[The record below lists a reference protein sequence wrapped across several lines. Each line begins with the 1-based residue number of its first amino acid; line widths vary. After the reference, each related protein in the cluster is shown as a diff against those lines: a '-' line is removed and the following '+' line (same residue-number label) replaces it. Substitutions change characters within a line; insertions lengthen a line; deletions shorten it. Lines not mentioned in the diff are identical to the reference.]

1 MKNYNIKLYIDYLIQ
16 INKILIKDKI
26 LKIMESIRKNWGV
39 IAGAAGIAAITAS
52 YLTAKSMKID
62 SSDSE

>member
-1 MKNYNIKLYIDYLIQ
+1 
-16 INKILIKDKI
+16 
-26 LKIMESIRKNWGV
+26 MESIRKNWGV